1 MNIPRMYAHTAM
13 SALIEETMM
22 THLLASDPPEDDSN
36 PDEESTPDVEG
47 PSKLQSPAGPVVNVP
62 DTMPPAGPLPNRKAL
77 DNLADALVED
87 ILSLSDEEILAEF
100 REDGIDLEQNAAEMR
115 ALFERVVRENPP
127 TPPTPAGYC
136 PFCGEVA
143 HARARTPLHALLFA
157 PTYCSSCGD
166 PCPYRICAACLES
179 NLALQNARDALERG
193 MVTEGWHV
201 ELIIARLR
209 AHARQ
214 SWAV

>member
-1 MNIPRMYAHTAM
+1 
-13 SALIEETMM
+13 M
-22 THLLASDPPEDDSN
+22 TLTDAP
-36 PDEESTPDVEG
+36 T
-47 PSKLQSPAGPVVNVP
+47 GPVVNVP
-62 DTMPPAGPLPNRKAL
+62 DIMPPY
-77 DNLADALVED
+77 ADLCPV
-87 ILSLSDEEILAEF
+87 
-100 REDGIDLEQNAAEMR
+100 
-115 ALFERVVRENPP
+115 
-127 TPPTPAGYC
+127 GYC

-143 HARARTPLHALLFA
+143 HARACTPLRALLFA